1 MLEQPEISVVVSLYN
16 NTAMLPA
23 SLESV
28 LSQEGVAPEFIVI
41 DDGLTDGSGNILDES
56 AARDARPK
64 KFHKKDAGLASI
76 LQNVLRAKAD
86 GVLSQ
91 CFGGSEE

>member
-41 DDGLTDGSGNILDES
+41 DDGLTDGSGNILD
-56 AARDARPK
+56 
-64 KFHKKDAGLASI
+64 
-76 LQNVLRAKAD
+76 
-86 GVLSQ
+86 
-91 CFGGSEE
+91 SEEVS